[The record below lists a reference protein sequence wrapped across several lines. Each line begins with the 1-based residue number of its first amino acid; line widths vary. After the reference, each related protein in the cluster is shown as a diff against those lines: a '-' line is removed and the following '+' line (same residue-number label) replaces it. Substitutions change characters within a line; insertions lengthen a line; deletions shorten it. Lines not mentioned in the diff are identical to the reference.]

1 MPDSPRGLR
10 FAVRTIKER
19 EGLAYSGPVPV
30 EDFDGKKLFGEATLP
45 GGCTVDLEFSVGGSR
60 ILMEGRVQGEWLL
73 PCNRC
78 LKAHRVPL
86 SGDLEET
93 YPATAETIDVGEDV
107 RQALV
112 LSLPQRSLCH
122 AACKGLCA
130 RCGAN
135 LNDEPCGCPEGLSSG
150 GKPPPR

>member
-10 FAVRTIKER
+10 FAVRTIKDQ

-30 EDFDGKKLFGEATLP
+30 EEFDGKKLFGDATP
-45 GGCTVDLEFSVGGSR
+45 GDCTVDLEFSVGGSR
-60 ILMEGRVQGEWLL
+60 ILMEGRLQGEWLL

-93 YPATAETIDVGEDV
+93 YPATEEMIDVGEDV

-112 LSLPQRSLCH
+112 LSLPQRSLC
-122 AACKGLCA
+122 AADCKGLCA
-130 RCGAN
+130 GCGAN
-135 LNDEPCGCPEGLSSG
+135 LNDEACRCKTGA
-150 GKPPPR
+150 K